1 MSKVDLHIHSTASD
15 GRFSPAEIV
24 RKSAENGLTVIAL
37 ADHDTVAGIPPA
49 LEAAQTFPALTVIP
63 GVEINT
69 DVAEG
74 EAHVLGYFIDY
85 HHPELLAA
93 LARLR
98 DSRQERAQRM
108 IAKLRNL
115 GLLIDWGRVK
125 EIAGTGSVGRPH
137 IALAMQEKGYIA
149 SIKEAFN
156 KYIGWGGPAYAEREK
171 VAPAEAT
178 QLILRAHGLPVLAH
192 PFTVTNPETL
202 IAELRA
208 NGLIGIEVYYNNYT
222 PEEIIGLT
230 SLADKYHLIATGG
243 SDYHGLDASNE
254 TAIGGV
260 DVPIESAEQLLAL
273 AKQRMLWPASP

>member
-15 GRFSPAEIV
+15 GRLSPAEIV
-24 RKSAENGLTVIAL
+24 RKSAEKGLTVIAL

-49 LEAAQTFPALTVIP
+49 LEAARNFSTLTVIP

-85 HHPELLAA
+85 HHPELLVT
-93 LARLR
+93 LAGLR
-98 DSRQERAQRM
+98 NSRQERAQRM

-115 GLLIDWGRVK
+115 GLLIDWERVK

-137 IALAMQEKGYIA
+137 IALAMLEKGYIA

-156 KYIGWGGPAYAEREK
+156 RYIGWGGPAYAEREK

-208 NGLIGIEVYYNNYT
+208 NGLVGVEVYYNSYT
-222 PEEIIGLT
+222 PEEIKGLA

-254 TAIGGV
+254 TAIGGA
-260 DVPIESAEQLLAL
+260 DVPLECAEQLLAL
-273 AKQRMLWPASP
+273 AKQRMLRPASL